1 MITHLHTLSGHQN
14 PIYALEDAQ
23 VDNVFYSAGNDKGVV
38 EWSLQSMA
46 FVKVLVP
53 VQSSV
58 YAMHRY
64 DNLLF
69 IAQRSG
75 LILAF
80 DLVLEKTI
88 ATLSYHQKGV
98 FDVKTIPHKNEL
110 ISTGEDGTVAVWSLN
125 DFSLL
130 YHFPVIENTVRVIA
144 INKQGTAVALGC
156 KDGVIRIYN
165 SEDYSLIKELK
176 SHTMPVTSL
185 QFAPDGTFLISGGRD
200 AQLKIWGLPDYELI
214 NQIAAHMFSVYAIAF
229 HPTLPYFATC
239 SKDKSIKLWNSNN
252 FKLYKIM
259 SLEKNTPGHFH
270 SINKLIWSKDGKYLI
285 STGDDRQIMV
295 WEFNPNA

>member
-14 PIYALEDAQ
+14 PIYTLEDAANQ
-23 VDNVFYSAGNDKGVV
+23 NTFYSAGNDKGVV

-64 DNLLF
+64 NDLLI

-75 LILAF
+75 LILVF
-80 DLVLEKTI
+80 DLKLEKII
-88 ATLSYHQKGV
+88 ASLSYHQKGV
-98 FDVKTIPHKNEL
+98 FDVKTIAHKNEI
-110 ISTGEDGTVAVWSLN
+110 ISTGEDGTLAVWSLT

-130 YHFPVIENTVRVIA
+130 YHFPVTTSTVRVMA
-144 INKQGTAVALGC
+144 INKEETEVALGC
-156 KDGVIRIYN
+156 KDGLIRVYN
-165 SEDYSLIKELK
+165 SEDFSLVKELK
-176 SHTMPVTSL
+176 SHTLPVTSL
-185 QFAPDGTFLISGGRD
+185 QYSPNGQYLISGGRD
-200 AQLKIWGLPDYELI
+200 AQLKIWSMPEYELI
-214 NQIAAHMFSVYAIAF
+214 NQIAAHMFSVYAIVF

-239 SKDKSIKLWNSNN
+239 SQDKSIKLWDSEN
-252 FKLYKIM
+252 FKLYKIL

-285 STGDDRQIMV
+285 STGDDRQVMV
-295 WEFNPNA
+295 WEFNQIA

>member
-14 PIYALEDAQ
+14 PIYALEDAAKE
-23 VDNVFYSAGNDKGVV
+23 NTFYSAGNDKGVV

-58 YAMHRY
+58 YALHRHN
-64 DNLLF
+64 DLLF

-75 LILAF
+75 LILVF
-80 DLVLEKTI
+80 DLKIEKTV

-98 FDVKTIPHKNEL
+98 FDVKTISHKNEIL
-110 ISTGEDGTVAVWSLN
+110 STGEDGTVAVWSLV

-130 YHFPVIENTVRVIA
+130 YHFPVLQNTLRIIA
-144 INKQGTAVALGC
+144 INKPESEVALGC
-156 KDGVIRIYN
+156 KDGVVRIYN
-165 SEDYSLIKELK
+165 SEDYSLIRELK
-176 SHTMPVTSL
+176 SHTLPVTSL
-185 QFAPDGTFLISGGRD
+185 QYSPDGRFLISGGRD
-200 AQLKIWGLPDYELI
+200 AQLKIWSTPGYELI

-239 SKDKSIKLWNSNN
+239 SQDKSIKLWNSEN
-252 FKLYKIM
+252 FKLYKIL

-270 SINKLIWSKDGKYLI
+270 SINKLIWSGDGRYLI
-285 STGDDRQIMV
+285 SAGDDRQVMI
-295 WEFNPNA
+295 WAFNP